1 MEGVRLSAVK
11 HSLGFVTGASMF
23 ALLLACADAS
33 GDDDDGGTGSGD
45 TSDGSAS
52 SPTASATNP
61 STMSDS
67 ATASA
72 TTPTSAD
79 DADDLDTSDTV
90 VDTGEDTSTGE
101 PTEPAVHWIGRYSDD
116 GTNKRFGWSGVG
128 FVVRFDGTGASV
140 TMEDAAGFWT
150 VVVDGQV
157 QPNLQTSGGSQSY
170 PLATGLP
177 AGEHTIE
184 VYRRTEGSFGASVI
198 GEVVLE
204 GELLPPP
211 AVTRRIEVI
220 GDSITCGYGNEGP
233 DKFCNFTADTENNYL
248 AYGSVAARLVDAEI
262 VTVAWSGKGII
273 YNYGNDTFEPLP
285 QVYDRIVAG
294 EPDALWDFSWQPDV
308 VVINLGTNDFSTD
321 GDPSEGDYVGNYV
334 TFLEHLREVYP
345 DALLMPISPMLGGAE
360 LEMVEGYIQSAID
373 MRAAAGDTNLTT
385 ANVNVDPIGWGCDY
399 HPSVATHEA
408 MGELLAD
415 ELALA
420 LGW

>member
-1 MEGVRLSAVK
+1 MGV
-11 HSLGFVTGASMF
+11 F
-23 ALLLACADAS
+23 ALFGCGGGS
-33 GDDDDGGTGSGD
+33 GNDDDSGTGD
-45 TSDGSAS
+45 TTDGSATA
-52 SPTASATNP
+52 PTASATAP
-61 STMSDS
+61 STMSDGM
-67 ATASA
+67 
-72 TTPTSAD
+72 TTPTTND
-79 DADDLDTSDTV
+79 DDDDTLDTSDTV
-90 VDTGEDTSTGE
+90 VDTGDDTSTTGE
-101 PTEPAVHWIGRYSDD
+101 PTEPAVHWIGRYSED
-116 GTNKRFGWSGVG
+116 GTTKRFGWSGVG

-140 TMEDAAGFWT
+140 SMDDAAGWWT
-150 VVVDGQV
+150 VVVDGEV
-157 QPNLQTSGGSQSY
+157 QPPLQTSGGQQSY
-170 PLATGLP
+170 SLATGLP

-184 VYRRTEGSFGASVI
+184 AYRRTEGSFGASVI
-198 GEVVLE
+198 GEVTLE

-211 AVTRRIEVI
+211 GVSRRIEVI

-233 DKFCNFTADTENNYL
+233 DKFCSFTADTENNYL
-248 AYGSVAARLVDAEI
+248 AYGSIAARLVGAEI

-321 GDPSEGDYVGNYV
+321 GDPSENDYVSNYV
-334 TFLEHLREVYP
+334 AFLEHLREVYP
-345 DALLMPISPMLGGAE
+345 DALLMPISPMLGGDE
-360 LEMVEGYIQSAID
+360 LVMVEGYIQSAID
-373 MRAAAGDTNLTT
+373 MRMAAGDTNLGT

-399 HPSVATHEA
+399 HPSVATHQA

>member
-1 MEGVRLSAVK
+1 
-11 HSLGFVTGASMF
+11 MF
-23 ALLLACADAS
+23 ALLLGCVVAS
-33 GDDDDGGTGSGD
+33 GDDDDGTGTGD
-45 TSDGSAS
+45 TTDGSAT
-52 SPTASATNP
+52 SPTASASNS
-61 STMSDS
+61 STMS
-67 ATASA
+67 ASA
-72 TTPTSAD
+72 TNAD
-79 DADDLDTSDTV
+79 DDDDDSDDVDTSDTAD
-90 VDTGEDTSTGE
+90 DTADDTNTTGE

-140 TMEDAAGFWT
+140 TMDDAGGWWT
-150 VVVDGQV
+150 VVVDGEV
-157 QPNLQTSGGSQSY
+157 QAPLQTSGGQQSY
-170 PLATGLP
+170 SLATGLA

-184 VYRRTEGSFGASVI
+184 AYRRTEGSFGASVI
-198 GEVVLE
+198 GEVTLE

-211 AVTRRIEVI
+211 GVTRRIEVI

-233 DKFCNFTADTENNYL
+233 DKFCSFTADTENNYL
-248 AYGSVAARLVDAEI
+248 AYGSIAARLVGAEI

-294 EPDALWDFSWQPDV
+294 EPDPAWDFSWQPDV

-321 GDPSEGDYVGNYV
+321 GDPSESDYVSNYV
-334 TFLEHLREVYP
+334 AFLEHLRDVYP
-345 DALLMPISPMLGGAE
+345 DALLMPVSPMLGGAE
-360 LEMVEGYIQSAID
+360 LTMVEGYIQSAID
-373 MRAAAGDTNLTT
+373 MRMGAGDTNIST
-385 ANVNVDPIGWGCDY
+385 ANINVDPIGWGCDY
-399 HPSVATHEA
+399 HPSVATHQA

>member
-1 MEGVRLSAVK
+1 MGV
-11 HSLGFVTGASMF
+11 F
-23 ALLLACADAS
+23 ALFGCGGGS
-33 GDDDDGGTGSGD
+33 GDDDDSGTGD
-45 TSDGSAS
+45 TTDGSATT
-52 SPTASATNP
+52 PTASATDP
-61 STMSDS
+61 STMSDGM
-67 ATASA
+67 
-72 TTPTSAD
+72 TTPTTND
-79 DADDLDTSDTV
+79 DDDDTLDTSDTV
-90 VDTGEDTSTGE
+90 VDTGDDTSTTGE

-116 GTNKRFGWSGVG
+116 GTTKRFGWSGVG

-140 TMEDAAGFWT
+140 SMDDAAGWWT
-150 VVVDGQV
+150 VVVDGEV
-157 QPNLQTSGGSQSY
+157 QPPLQTSGGQQSY
-170 PLATGLP
+170 SLATGLP

-184 VYRRTEGSFGASVI
+184 AYRRTEGSFGASVI
-198 GEVVLE
+198 GEVTLE

-211 AVTRRIEVI
+211 GVSRRIEVI

-233 DKFCNFTADTENNYL
+233 DKFCSFTADTENNYL
-248 AYGSVAARLVDAEI
+248 AYGSIAARLVDAEI

-321 GDPSEGDYVGNYV
+321 GDPSENDYVSNYV
-334 TFLEHLREVYP
+334 AFLEHLREVYP
-345 DALLMPISPMLGGAE
+345 DALLMPISPMLGGDE
-360 LEMVEGYIQSAID
+360 LVMVEGYIQSAID
-373 MRAAAGDTNLTT
+373 MRMAAGDTNLTT

-399 HPSVATHEA
+399 HPSVATHQA